1 MVTSHFLHTSL
12 LCYRHLFLE
21 PKDQEASLRLSLLS
35 FDSTLPC
42 LSRAALLR
50 LCIETLSRTMHCAC
64 SIQSLNQCL
73 KMLRGNQGANK
84 PAVPSEMTSGAEQHG
99 LPRPL
104 HGLRPRTP

>member
-73 KMLRGNQGANK
+73 KSLQEEPLSLGSVLANI
-84 PAVPSEMTSGAEQHG
+84 G
-99 LPRPL
+99 LELPFHLGVLVAGHRL
-104 HGLRPRTP
+104 